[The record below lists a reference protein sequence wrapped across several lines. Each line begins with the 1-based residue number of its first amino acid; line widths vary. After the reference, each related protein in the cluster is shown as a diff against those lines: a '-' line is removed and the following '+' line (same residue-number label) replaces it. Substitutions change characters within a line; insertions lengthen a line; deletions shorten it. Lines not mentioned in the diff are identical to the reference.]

1 MNNLERKKARRNRR
15 IIRTLKRIGNIAFFS
30 IAGLLILYFVISTI
44 DINTNYSFSPF
55 GLRSSVIVSESM
67 AYRNPEN
74 TYLTEDMHQIQ
85 KNDLIITSNYKS
97 YNDIKLYDVLTYKS
111 GNVLICHR
119 VVNTYEQDGKQF
131 IVTRGDSN
139 NADDTPIEYSSVKG
153 KVIAVAP
160 QLGAVAL
167 FLQSPYVTLAIFGSL
182 FFFFLAW
189 FIFSLGSYR
198 EYDKVIA
205 RDKRYEED
213 KTHVLNNEIYVNA
226 KNKKEFEL
234 VGGDNHYQVKVK
246 GDQLVLERYIR
257 TDYKNKTDN
266 IIVSGVYND
275 KELSE
280 TLILSVLPLAFDL
293 MIDGLN
299 PLKRIKEDL
308 TEKGA
313 LSKELNEVKK
323 INEEVIKIIKES
335 GLSLDIDES
344 SDKKLVKSYK
354 SFLRYLSRKK
364 MNNEGV
370 DIIYSY
376 VNYCIKNNIEP
387 MEAFKEK
394 EVMYA

>member
-1 MNNLERKKARRNRR
+1 MNSLERKKARRNRR
-15 IIRTLKRIGNIAFFS
+15 IIRTLKHIGNIAFFS

-44 DINTNYSFSPF
+44 DINTGYSFSPF
-55 GLRSSVIVSESM
+55 GLRTSVIVSESM

-74 TYLTEDMHQIQ
+74 TYLTKDMHQIQ

-97 YNDIKLYDVLTYKS
+97 YEDIKLYDVLTYKS
-111 GNVLICHR
+111 GDVLICHR
-119 VVNTYEQDGKQF
+119 VIELKVENDKQY
-131 IVTRGDSN
+131 IITRGDSN
-139 NADDTPIEYSSVKG
+139 NASDTQFEYSLVRG
-153 KVIAVAP
+153 KVVSVIPKIGSA
-160 QLGAVAL
+160 AL

-213 KTHVLNNEIYVNA
+213 KAHVLNNEVYVNA
-226 KNKKEFEL
+226 KNKKEYEL
-234 VGGDNHYQVKVK
+234 VGGDNHYHVLVK

-299 PLKRIKEDL
+299 PLKRIKEEL
-308 TEKGA
+308 TEKGV

-323 INEEVIKIIKES
+323 INEGVIKIIKES
-335 GLSLDIDES
+335 GLSLDISGS
-344 SDKKLVKSYK
+344 SDKKLIKSYK
-354 SFLRYLSRKK
+354 SFLRYLSHKK